1 LGESI
6 DHPNGHAV
14 KTLESKETRAQRNDA
29 DNAQFSFCCTS
40 TNAGWRFQD
49 RHPAFSYPPLGP
61 EMLNNSAAYCVKRY
75 REFMRGII
83 VRNICVEDLVALRH
97 LQAVEGYLDLG
108 MFEEADEELRELDPA
123 WFALE
128 QTVSLQLRVLTGL
141 NRD

>member
-1 LGESI
+1 
-6 DHPNGHAV
+6 
-14 KTLESKETRAQRNDA
+14 
-29 DNAQFSFCCTS
+29 
-40 TNAGWRFQD
+40 
-49 RHPAFSYPPLGP
+49 
-61 EMLNNSAAYCVKRY
+61 
-75 REFMRGII
+75 MRGII